1 MKFYIETYGCAAN
14 HGNSEAFS
22 AALIEKGHLP
32 SSLDEADLVVVNTCA
47 VTERTERKMKR
58 RLSKLQ
64 GDRLVIAGCLPSAI
78 PQSVQD
84 LRCREVLGVLDRSA
98 GMKMG
103 ETFRPQESRSC
114 CRKTAQS
121 LCAVVNISEGCL
133 GRCSYCIVRR
143 ARGALQSKT
152 VQEVA
157 REVRCR
163 LAQGAVEVQ
172 LASQDAAAYGLDL
185 GSNLP
190 ELLDAVAGIDWEFR
204 VRVGMMNPDRLSP
217 IQEDLIRSYG
227 DPKIYKFLHLPV
239 QSGSDEVLAGMKRGY
254 SARDFQEMT
263 AEFRTFFPDLTL
275 YTDVISGFP
284 GETEEDSRAT
294 EELIR
299 AVEPDKVNVTMYSSR
314 PGTGASRL
322 YDMPSRF
329 KKERTRRI
337 TRLWKEIA
345 GKRNDRYLGETIVAQ
360 VTEVGREGT
369 MMARSENYRRI
380 VVCEPLPLGSVHD
393 FEIVKTTPFYLVG
406 EVVSRE

>member
-1 MKFYIETYGCAAN
+1 MRFYIETYGCAAN
-14 HGNSEAFS
+14 RGNSEAFS
-22 AALIEKGHLP
+22 AALTEMGHHP
-32 SSLDEADLVVVNTCA
+32 SSLNEADLVVVNTCA
-47 VTERTERKMKR
+47 VTERTERNMKK

-64 GDRLVIAGCLPSAI
+64 GDRLVIGGCLPSAI
-78 PQSVQD
+78 PEAVQD
-84 LRCREVLGVLDRSA
+84 LCCREVLGVLDRSV

-103 ETFRPQESRSC
+103 ETFRPEESRYF
-114 CRKTAQS
+114 CRKVAQS

-152 VQEVA
+152 VQEVVG
-157 REVRCR
+157 EVRRR

-185 GSNLP
+185 GSSLP
-190 ELLDAVAGIDWEFR
+190 ELLDAVAGIDCKFR

-239 QSGSDEVLAGMKRGY
+239 QSGSDGVLAGMKRGY
-254 SARDFQEMT
+254 SAQEFQDMT
-263 AEFRTFFPDLTL
+263 AEFRDLFPNLTL

-284 GETEEDSRAT
+284 GEIEEDSRAT

-329 KKERTRRI
+329 KKERSRRI
-337 TRLWKEIA
+337 TRLWQEIA
-345 GKRNDRYLGETIVAQ
+345 GNRNGRYLGERIVAQ
-360 VTEVGREGT
+360 VTQGGRVGT
-369 MMARSENYRRI
+369 MMARSENYRKI

-406 EVVSRE
+406 EVASRE